1 MFWNVLFVS
10 IILVAIAFAL
20 LGINMLIRKNGK
32 FPNIHIGGNKELAKR
47 GIFCATTQDK
57 MEQKKVVKVKM
68 LDLDVDAESN
78 TTSC

>member
-1 MFWNVLFVS
+1 MFWNVLLIS
-10 IILVAIAFAL
+10 IILLAIAFAL
-20 LGINMLIRKNGK
+20 LGINILIRKNGK
-32 FPNIHIGGNKELAKR
+32 FPHIHIGGNKELAKR

-57 MEQKKVVKVKM
+57 IAQKKVIQVKM